1 MAATEQRATAEA
13 QRPGV
18 VIDDIGSEDD
28 PNPFFVQDEEPEKV
42 KSDEEIDRE
51 QSAVDV
57 ETEEGEDQPKRTL
70 SAEEK
75 LKRSRAEAKRL
86 RKEQAETRASVE
98 RLERQLAE
106 LAMQQQAQS
115 EAQLRD
121 QAAALQAEYAAA
133 REARKAA
140 REAGDTAA
148 EDQADER
155 IYKAR
160 KAWEG
165 LEAVAQRR
173 ATAPAARPQQS
184 AAPASWVADWQAE
197 HDWFGEDP
205 IDTEVAHAVSRAL
218 VKQGIAPNDSRH
230 RERLDEELAKRL
242 PHRYGGRNRPRASG
256 SPVAG
261 IMRNGGAVARNGG
274 MSRLP
279 AQMEAIYRAQGKP
292 VDDPKWVAEKLR
304 QTDPAT
310 GRTYADSWAAA
321 FGGRR

>member
-28 PNPFFVQDEEPEKV
+28 PNPFFVNDEEPEKV

-51 QSAVDV
+51 QSAADV

-121 QAAALQAEYAAA
+121 QAASLQAEYAAA

-160 KAWEG
+160 KAWES

-184 AAPASWVADWQAE
+184 AAPASWVADWKADNE
-197 HDWFGEDP
+197 WFDEDP
-205 IDTEVAHAVSRAL
+205 VDAGTARAASIEIT
-218 VKQGIAPNDSRH
+218 KSGIPPHDPRH
-230 RERLDEELAKRL
+230 REKLDEILREKL
-242 PHRYGGRNRPRASG
+242 PHRYGGRARPRTQG

-261 IMRNGGAVARNGG
+261 VQRNGGAQARGAGIN
-274 MSRLP
+274 RLP

>member
-18 VIDDIGSEDD
+18 IDISSEDD
-28 PNPFFVQDEEPEKV
+28 PNPFFVNDEEPEKV

-51 QSAVDV
+51 QTAGDV

-86 RKEQAETRASVE
+86 RREQAETRASVE
-98 RLERQLAE
+98 RLERQLAD
-106 LAMQQQAQS
+106 L
-115 EAQLRD
+115 
-121 QAAALQAEYAAA
+121 AAAQVQQTQVQLEEQARAVQAEYAAA

-155 IYKAR
+155 IYRAR

-165 LEAVAQRR
+165 LEAVAQQRK
-173 ATAPAARPQQS
+173 AAPAVRQQTQT
-184 AAPASWVADWQAE
+184 AAPASWVTDWQAE

-218 VKQGIAPNDSRH
+218 VKQGIPPNDTRH

-242 PHRYGGRNRPRASG
+242 PHRYGGRTRPRATG

-261 IMRNGGAVARNGG
+261 VMRNGGAVKGG
-274 MSRLP
+274 VSRLP